1 MNPQIII
8 PEEEH
13 NRTRI
18 PKLIHDVEVGN
29 GLVVARVDFSERGDF
44 VLDLGE
50 QFVHGHYFGVGG
62 EAEADYDYALFF
74 LDLKAFKVSICLELG

>member
-1 MNPQIII
+1 
-8 PEEEH
+8 
-13 NRTRI
+13 
-18 PKLIHDVEVGN
+18 
-29 GLVVARVDFSERGDF
+29 
-44 VLDLGE
+44 LDLGE